1 MTSASA
7 RPGSGGSVHKN
18 WILLAVG
25 GGSFMSAVD
34 AGAVNTILPVLRRSF
49 GSDVA
54 SIEWVVTIYLLVVGG
69 LLLSCGRFADM
80 RGHKDVYICG
90 FGIFVLASAM
100 CGLAPTAG
108 ALIAFRA
115 LQGIGAATL
124 FANSTAIL
132 TTNFPASERGRA
144 LGLRATAT
152 YLGLTA
158 GPFLGG
164 WLTAELGWRAVFYIN
179 VPVGL
184 VAVALTLRFVPRDR
198 PPAHRTRFDLAGAA
212 VWMASL
218 AFLLL
223 ALNAGH
229 GRGPASLTSLLL
241 FLLAAMSLVL
251 FLVIERRT
259 PYRMLDLSLFRSR
272 TFSASSAANIVHYLC
287 VYMIVFLLP
296 FYLIQGRGYGPAR
309 TGLILTA
316 QSVAR
321 ACAAPVSGALS
332 DRIGS
337 RLPAMV
343 GMGVMAL
350 GLVLLSRLGEQSSL
364 GYVAAALGITGLGAG
379 VFISPNNSAL
389 MGSAP
394 PGRQGLAG
402 GVLATARVV
411 GMALGVAV
419 AGDILTSR
427 IAGLHGN
434 GSASAA
440 LVSAVSTSFLAAAGF
455 ACLGVLVAALEEPAG
470 AAAPQ
475 AVRAAH

>member
-1 MTSASA
+1 MILEN
-7 RPGSGGSVHKN
+7 PQPPVGGTDSKN

-25 GGSFMSAVD
+25 VGSFMSAVD
-34 AGAVNTILPVLRRSF
+34 AGAVNTILPVLRHSF
-49 GSDVA
+49 GSDVGL
-54 SIEWVVTIYLLVVGG
+54 IEWVVTIYLLVVSG

-80 RGHKDVYICG
+80 RGHRDVYICG
-90 FGIFVLASAM
+90 FGIFVLASAL
-100 CGLAPTAG
+100 CGLAPTVG

-164 WLTAELGWRAVFYIN
+164 WLTAALGWRAVFYIN
-179 VPVGL
+179 VPIGI
-184 VAVALTLRFVPRDR
+184 VAVALSVRFVPRDR
-198 PPAHRTRFDLAGAA
+198 PAPDRTRFDLAGAV
-212 VWMASL
+212 VWMAGL
-218 AFLLL
+218 TLLLL
-223 ALNAGH
+223 ALNAGR

-241 FLLAAMSLVL
+241 FLLAAVSLGL
-251 FLVIERRT
+251 FIVIERRT
-259 PYRMLDLSLFRSR
+259 PHPMLDLSLFRNR
-272 TFSASSAANIVHYLC
+272 TFSASSAANIAHYLC

-309 TGLILTA
+309 TGFILTA

-321 ACAAPVSGALS
+321 ACAAPLSGALS

-337 RLPAMV
+337 RLPAMM
-343 GMGVMAL
+343 GMGVTGI
-350 GLVLLSRLGEQSSL
+350 GLILLSRMGAQSSL

-379 VFISPNNSAL
+379 IFISPNNSAL

-394 PGRQGLAG
+394 AGRQGLAA

-411 GMALGVAV
+411 GMSLGVAI
-419 AGDILTSR
+419 AGDILAAR
-427 IAGLHGN
+427 IAGAHGSDMSSPGAVVN
-434 GSASAA
+434 
-440 LVSAVSTSFLAAAGF
+440 AVSTTFLAAAGF
-455 ACLGVLVAALEEPAG
+455 AVLGILLAAFERRPGSGE
-470 AAAPQ
+470 AAQ
-475 AVRAAH
+475 A